1 MYNEF
6 EFISTFLTKE
16 NNFMYRSDGYR
27 VRGKDSMYELI
38 PYVMPYRY
46 DASNSVTVDI
56 DLGLLQDY
64 VRKCRSKGISMNH
77 MSIIIA
83 GMLRVAS
90 QNPFLN
96 RFIMN
101 RKVYARNHFCVSFV
115 TLQPGKTSDT
125 VSKLYFNLDDDIF
138 TVNRKVQDA
147 IERAQQPASQNAMDK
162 LMARLLSIPFLL
174 GGVVGILKFIDKY
187 FTLPFS
193 IVHASPFHTSLF
205 ITNLASI
212 RTNAIYHH
220 LYEFGTTGIF
230 IAMGQPE
237 RKVEI
242 NGETVEERKIMPLGV
257 VTDERIANGHY
268 YGRCFRELNRYYKNP
283 ELLETAPEQI
293 VKDPDVK
300 KKNPKFI
307 VK

>member
-1 MYNEF
+1 
-6 EFISTFLTKE
+6 
-16 NNFMYRSDGYR
+16 MYRADGYR
-27 VRGKDSMYELI
+27 VRTNDAMYELV
-38 PYVMPYRY
+38 PYIMPYRY

-56 DLGLLQDY
+56 DLDLMQDY
-64 VRKCRSKGISMNH
+64 IRKCRKKGINMSH

-83 GMLRVAS
+83 GALRIAS

-96 RFIMN
+96 RFVMN
-101 RKVYARNHFCVSFV
+101 RKIYARNHFCVSFV

-125 VSKLYFNLDDDIF
+125 VNKLYFNLDDDIF
-138 TVNRKVQDA
+138 TVNRKVQEA
-147 IERAQQPASQNAMDK
+147 IERTQQPTSQNALDK
-162 LMARLLSIPFLL
+162 LMASLVRIPFLVGAAL
-174 GGVVGILKFIDKY
+174 GVLKFIDKY

-193 IVHASPFHTSLF
+193 IINISPFHTSLF

-230 IAMGQPE
+230 ISMGQPE
-237 RKVEI
+237 RRIEK
-242 NGETVEERKIMPLGV
+242 NGETVEEKKIMPLGI

-283 ELLETAPEQI
+283 ELLEVPPEQ
-293 VKDPDVK
+293 VVRDPDVR
-300 KKNPKFI
+300 KKNTKFI

>member
-1 MYNEF
+1 
-6 EFISTFLTKE
+6 
-16 NNFMYRSDGYR
+16 MYRADGYR
-27 VRGKDSMYELI
+27 VRGNDAMYELV
-38 PYVMPYRY
+38 PYIMPYRY

-56 DLGLLQDY
+56 DLDLMQDY
-64 VRKCRSKGISMNH
+64 IKKCRKKGINMSH

-83 GMLRVAS
+83 GALRIAS

-96 RFIMN
+96 RFVMN
-101 RKVYARNHFCVSFV
+101 RKIYARNHFCVSFV

-125 VSKLYFNLDDDIF
+125 VNKLYFNLDDDIF
-138 TVNRKVQDA
+138 TVNKKVLEA
-147 IERAQQPASQNAMDK
+147 IERTQQPTSQNALDK
-162 LMARLLSIPFLL
+162 LMASLVRIPFLV
-174 GGVVGILKFIDKY
+174 GAAVGVLKFIDKY

-193 IVHASPFHTSLF
+193 IINASPFHTSLF

-230 IAMGQPE
+230 ISMGQPDK
-237 RKVEI
+237 KVEK
-242 NGETVEERKIMPLGV
+242 NGETVEERKIMPLGI

-268 YGRCFRELNRYYKNP
+268 YGRCFRELNRYYRNP
-283 ELLETAPEQI
+283 ELLEVPPEQI

-300 KKNPKFI
+300 KQNPKFI

>member
-1 MYNEF
+1 
-6 EFISTFLTKE
+6 
-16 NNFMYRSDGYR
+16 MYRADGYR
-27 VRGKDSMYELI
+27 VRGNDAMYELV
-38 PYVMPYRY
+38 PYIMPYRY

-56 DLGLLQDY
+56 DLDLMQDY
-64 VRKCRSKGISMNH
+64 IKKCRKKGINMSH

-83 GMLRVAS
+83 GALRIAS

-96 RFIMN
+96 RFVMN
-101 RKVYARNHFCVSFV
+101 RKIYARNHFCVSFV

-125 VSKLYFNLDDDIF
+125 VNKLYFNLDDDIF
-138 TVNRKVQDA
+138 TVNKKVLEA
-147 IERAQQPASQNAMDK
+147 IERTQQPTSQNALDK
-162 LMARLLSIPFLL
+162 LMASLVRIPFLV
-174 GGVVGILKFIDKY
+174 GAAVGVLKFIDKY

-193 IVHASPFHTSLF
+193 IINASPFHTSLF

-230 IAMGQPE
+230 ISMGQPE
-237 RKVEI
+237 KKVEK
-242 NGETVEERKIMPLGV
+242 NGETVEERKIMPLGI

-268 YGRCFRELNRYYKNP
+268 YGRCFRELNRYYRNP
-283 ELLETAPEQI
+283 ELLEVPPEQI

-300 KKNPKFI
+300 KQNPKFI

>member
-1 MYNEF
+1 
-6 EFISTFLTKE
+6 
-16 NNFMYRSDGYR
+16 MYRADGYR
-27 VRGKDSMYELI
+27 IRTNDAMYELV
-38 PYVMPYRY
+38 PYIMPYRY

-56 DLGLLQDY
+56 DLDLMQDY
-64 VRKCRSKGISMNH
+64 IRKCRKKGINMSH

-83 GMLRVAS
+83 GALRIAS

-96 RFIMN
+96 RFVMN
-101 RKVYARNHFCVSFV
+101 RKIYARNHFCVSFV

-125 VSKLYFNLDDDIF
+125 VNKLYFNLDDDIF
-138 TVNRKVQDA
+138 TVNRKVQEA
-147 IERAQQPASQNAMDK
+147 IERTQQPTSQNALDK
-162 LMARLLSIPFLL
+162 LMASLVRIPFLV
-174 GGVVGILKFIDKY
+174 GAAVGVLKFIDKY

-193 IVHASPFHTSLF
+193 IINASPFHTSLF

-212 RTNAIYHH
+212 RPNAIYHH

-230 IAMGQPE
+230 ISMGQPE
-237 RKVEI
+237 RRIEK
-242 NGETVEERKIMPLGV
+242 NGETVEEKKIMPLGI

-283 ELLETAPEQI
+283 ELLEVPPEQ
-293 VKDPDVK
+293 VVRDPDVR
-300 KKNPKFI
+300 KKNTKFI

>member
-1 MYNEF
+1 
-6 EFISTFLTKE
+6 
-16 NNFMYRSDGYR
+16 MYRADGYR
-27 VRGKDSMYELI
+27 VRGNDAMYELV
-38 PYVMPYRY
+38 PYIMPYRY

-56 DLGLLQDY
+56 DLDLMQDY
-64 VRKCRSKGISMNH
+64 IKKCRKKDINMSH

-83 GMLRVAS
+83 GALRIAS

-96 RFIMN
+96 RFVMN
-101 RKVYARNHFCVSFV
+101 RKIYARNHFCVSFV

-125 VSKLYFNLDDDIF
+125 VNKLYFNLDDDIF
-138 TVNRKVQDA
+138 TVNQKVQEA
-147 IERAQQPASQNAMDK
+147 IERTQQPTSQNALDK
-162 LMARLLSIPFLL
+162 LMASLLRIPFLV
-174 GGVVGILKFIDKY
+174 GAAVGVLKFIDKY

-193 IVHASPFHTSLF
+193 IINASPFHTSLF

-230 IAMGQPE
+230 ISMGQPE
-237 RKVEI
+237 RRIEK
-242 NGETVEERKIMPLGV
+242 NGETVEEKKIMPLGI

-283 ELLETAPEQI
+283 ELLEVPPEQ
-293 VKDPDVK
+293 VVRDPDVR
-300 KKNPKFI
+300 KKNTKFI

>member
-1 MYNEF
+1 
-6 EFISTFLTKE
+6 
-16 NNFMYRSDGYR
+16 MYRADGYR
-27 VRGKDSMYELI
+27 VRGNDAMYELV
-38 PYVMPYRY
+38 PYIMPYRY

-56 DLGLLQDY
+56 DLDLMQDY
-64 VRKCRSKGISMNH
+64 IKKCRKKGINMSH

-83 GMLRVAS
+83 GALRIAS

-96 RFIMN
+96 RFVMN
-101 RKVYARNHFCVSFV
+101 RKIYARNHFCVSFV

-125 VSKLYFNLDDDIF
+125 VNKLYFNLDDDIF
-138 TVNRKVQDA
+138 TVNKKVLEA
-147 IERAQQPASQNAMDK
+147 IERTQQPTSQNALDK
-162 LMARLLSIPFLL
+162 LMASLVWIPFLV
-174 GGVVGILKFIDKY
+174 GAAVGVLKFIDKY

-193 IVHASPFHTSLF
+193 IINASPFHTSLF

-230 IAMGQPE
+230 ISMGQPE
-237 RKVEI
+237 KKVEK
-242 NGETVEERKIMPLGV
+242 NGETVEERKIMPLGI

-268 YGRCFRELNRYYKNP
+268 YGRCFRELNRYYRNP
-283 ELLETAPEQI
+283 ELLEVPPEQI

-300 KKNPKFI
+300 KQNPKFI

>member
-1 MYNEF
+1 MF
-6 EFISTFLTKE
+6 
-16 NNFMYRSDGYR
+16 RADGYR
-27 VRGKDSMYELI
+27 VRGNDAMYELV
-38 PYVMPYRY
+38 PYIMPYRY

-56 DLGLLQDY
+56 DLGLMQDY
-64 VRKCRSKGISMNH
+64 VRKCRKKGINMSH

-83 GMLRVAS
+83 GALRIAS

-96 RFIMN
+96 RFVMN
-101 RKVYARNHFCVSFV
+101 RKIYSRNHFCVSFV

-125 VSKLYFNLDDDIF
+125 VNKIYFNLDDDIF
-138 TVNRKVQDA
+138 TVNQKVQEA
-147 IERAQQPASQNAMDK
+147 IERTQEPTSENALDK
-162 LMARLLSIPFLL
+162 LMASLVRIPFLV
-174 GGVVGILKFIDKY
+174 GAAVGVLKFIDKY

-193 IVHASPFHTSLF
+193 IINASPFHTSLF

-230 IAMGQPE
+230 ISMGQPE
-237 RKVEI
+237 KRIEK
-242 NGETVEERKIMPLGV
+242 NGETVEERKIMPLGI

-268 YGRCFRELNRYYKNP
+268 YGRCFRELNKYYKNP
-283 ELLETAPEQI
+283 ELLETPPEKI
-293 VKDPDVK
+293 VRDPDVRK
-300 KKNPKFI
+300 ANPKFI

>member
-1 MYNEF
+1 
-6 EFISTFLTKE
+6 
-16 NNFMYRSDGYR
+16 MYRADGYR
-27 VRGKDSMYELI
+27 VRTNDAMYELV
-38 PYVMPYRY
+38 PYIMPYRY

-56 DLGLLQDY
+56 DLDLMQDY
-64 VRKCRSKGISMNH
+64 IRKCRKKGINMSH

-83 GMLRVAS
+83 GALRIAS

-96 RFIMN
+96 RFVMN
-101 RKVYARNHFCVSFV
+101 RKIYARNHFCVSFV

-125 VSKLYFNLDDDIF
+125 VNKLYFNLDDDIF
-138 TVNRKVQDA
+138 TVNRKVQEA
-147 IERAQQPASQNAMDK
+147 IERTQQPTSQNALDK
-162 LMARLLSIPFLL
+162 LMASLVRIPFLV
-174 GGVVGILKFIDKY
+174 GAAVGVLKFIDKY

-193 IVHASPFHTSLF
+193 IINASPFHTSLF

-230 IAMGQPE
+230 ISMGQPE
-237 RKVEI
+237 KRIEK
-242 NGETVEERKIMPLGV
+242 NGETVEEKKIMPLGI

-283 ELLETAPEQI
+283 ELLEVPPEQ
-293 VKDPDVK
+293 VVRDPDVR
-300 KKNPKFI
+300 KKNTKFI

>member
-1 MYNEF
+1 MF
-6 EFISTFLTKE
+6 
-16 NNFMYRSDGYR
+16 RADGYR
-27 VRGKDSMYELI
+27 VRGNDAMYELV
-38 PYVMPYRY
+38 PYIMPYRY

-56 DLGLLQDY
+56 DLGLMQDY
-64 VRKCRSKGISMNH
+64 VRKCRKKGINMSH

-83 GMLRVAS
+83 GALRIAS

-96 RFIMN
+96 RFVMN
-101 RKVYARNHFCVSFV
+101 RKIYSRNHFCVSFV

-125 VSKLYFNLDDDIF
+125 VNKIYFNLDDDIF
-138 TVNRKVQDA
+138 TVNQKVQEA
-147 IERAQQPASQNAMDK
+147 IERTQEPTSENALDK
-162 LMARLLSIPFLL
+162 LMASLMRIPFLV
-174 GGVVGILKFIDKY
+174 GAAVGVLKFIDKY

-193 IVHASPFHTSLF
+193 IINASPFHTSLF

-230 IAMGQPE
+230 ISMGQPE
-237 RKVEI
+237 KRIEK
-242 NGETVEERKIMPLGV
+242 NGETVEERKIMPLGI

-283 ELLETAPEQI
+283 ELLETPPEKI
-293 VKDPDVK
+293 VRDPDVRK
-300 KKNPKFI
+300 ANPKFI

>member
-1 MYNEF
+1 
-6 EFISTFLTKE
+6 
-16 NNFMYRSDGYR
+16 MYRADGYR
-27 VRGKDSMYELI
+27 VRTNDAMYELV
-38 PYVMPYRY
+38 PYIMPYRY

-56 DLGLLQDY
+56 DLDLMQDY
-64 VRKCRSKGISMNH
+64 IKKCRKKGINMSH

-83 GMLRVAS
+83 GALRIAS

-96 RFIMN
+96 RFVMN
-101 RKVYARNHFCVSFV
+101 RKIYARNHFCVSFV

-125 VSKLYFNLDDDIF
+125 VNKLYFNLDDDIF
-138 TVNRKVQDA
+138 TVNQKVQEA
-147 IERAQQPASQNAMDK
+147 IERTQQPTSQNALDK
-162 LMARLLSIPFLL
+162 LMASLLRIPFLV
-174 GGVVGILKFIDKY
+174 GAAVGVLKFIDKY

-193 IVHASPFHTSLF
+193 IINASPFHTSLF

-230 IAMGQPE
+230 ISMGQPE
-237 RKVEI
+237 KKVEK
-242 NGETVEERKIMPLGV
+242 NGETVEETKIMPLGI

-268 YGRCFRELNRYYKNP
+268 YGRCFRELNRYYRNP
-283 ELLETAPEQI
+283 ELLEIPPEQV

-300 KKNPKFI
+300 KRNPKFI

>member
-1 MYNEF
+1 
-6 EFISTFLTKE
+6 
-16 NNFMYRSDGYR
+16 MYRADGYR
-27 VRGKDSMYELI
+27 VRTNDAMYELV
-38 PYVMPYRY
+38 PYIMPYRY

-56 DLGLLQDY
+56 DLDLMQDY
-64 VRKCRSKGISMNH
+64 IRKCRKKGINMSH

-83 GMLRVAS
+83 GALRIAS

-96 RFIMN
+96 RFVMN
-101 RKVYARNHFCVSFV
+101 RKIYARNHFCVSFV

-125 VSKLYFNLDDDIF
+125 VNKLYFSLDDDIF
-138 TVNRKVQDA
+138 TVNRKVQEA
-147 IERAQQPASQNAMDK
+147 IERTQQPTSQNALDK
-162 LMARLLSIPFLL
+162 LMASLVRIPFLV
-174 GGVVGILKFIDKY
+174 GAAVGVLKFIDKY

-193 IVHASPFHTSLF
+193 IINASPFHTSLF

-230 IAMGQPE
+230 ISMGQPE
-237 RKVEI
+237 KKVEK
-242 NGETVEERKIMPLGV
+242 NGETVEETKIMPLGI

-268 YGRCFRELNRYYKNP
+268 YGRCFRELNRYYRNP
-283 ELLETAPEQI
+283 ELLEIPPEQV

-300 KKNPKFI
+300 KRNPKFI

>member
-1 MYNEF
+1 
-6 EFISTFLTKE
+6 
-16 NNFMYRSDGYR
+16 MYRADGYR
-27 VRGKDSMYELI
+27 VRTNDAMYELV
-38 PYVMPYRY
+38 PYIMPYRY

-56 DLGLLQDY
+56 DLDLMQDY
-64 VRKCRSKGISMNH
+64 IRKCRKKGINMSH

-83 GMLRVAS
+83 GALRIAS

-96 RFIMN
+96 RFVMN
-101 RKVYARNHFCVSFV
+101 RKIYARNHFCVSFV

-125 VSKLYFNLDDDIF
+125 VNKLYFSLDDDIF
-138 TVNRKVQDA
+138 TVNRKVQEA
-147 IERAQQPASQNAMDK
+147 IERTQQPTSQNALDK
-162 LMARLLSIPFLL
+162 LMASLLRIPFLV
-174 GGVVGILKFIDKY
+174 GAAVGVLKFIDKY

-193 IVHASPFHTSLF
+193 IINASPFHTSLF

-230 IAMGQPE
+230 ISMGQPE
-237 RKVEI
+237 KKVEK
-242 NGETVEERKIMPLGV
+242 NGETVEETKIMPLGI

-268 YGRCFRELNRYYKNP
+268 YGRCFRELNRYYRNP
-283 ELLETAPEQI
+283 ELLEIPPEQV

-300 KKNPKFI
+300 KRNPKFI

>member
-1 MYNEF
+1 
-6 EFISTFLTKE
+6 
-16 NNFMYRSDGYR
+16 MYRADGYR
-27 VRGKDSMYELI
+27 VRTNDAMYELV
-38 PYVMPYRY
+38 PYIMPYRY

-56 DLGLLQDY
+56 DLDLMQDY
-64 VRKCRSKGISMNH
+64 IRKCRKKGINMSH

-83 GMLRVAS
+83 GALRIAS

-96 RFIMN
+96 RFVMN
-101 RKVYARNHFCVSFV
+101 RKIYARNHFCVSFV

-125 VSKLYFNLDDDIF
+125 VNKLYFNLDDDIF
-138 TVNRKVQDA
+138 TVNRKVQEA
-147 IERAQQPASQNAMDK
+147 IERTQQPTSQNALDK
-162 LMARLLSIPFLL
+162 LMASLVRIPFLV
-174 GGVVGILKFIDKY
+174 GAAVGVLKFIDKY

-193 IVHASPFHTSLF
+193 IINASPFHTSLF

-230 IAMGQPE
+230 ISMGQPE
-237 RKVEI
+237 RRIEK
-242 NGETVEERKIMPLGV
+242 NGETVEEKKIMPLGI

-283 ELLETAPEQI
+283 ELLEVPPEQ
-293 VKDPDVK
+293 VVRDPDVR
-300 KKNPKFI
+300 KKNTKFI

>member
-1 MYNEF
+1 
-6 EFISTFLTKE
+6 
-16 NNFMYRSDGYR
+16 MYRADGYR
-27 VRGKDSMYELI
+27 VRTNDAMYELV
-38 PYVMPYRY
+38 PYIMPYRY

-56 DLGLLQDY
+56 DLDLMQDY
-64 VRKCRSKGISMNH
+64 IRKCRKKGINMSH

-83 GMLRVAS
+83 GALRIAS

-96 RFIMN
+96 RFVMN
-101 RKVYARNHFCVSFV
+101 RKIYARNHFCVSFV

-125 VSKLYFNLDDDIF
+125 VNKLYFSLDDDIF
-138 TVNRKVQDA
+138 TVNRKVQEA
-147 IERAQQPASQNAMDK
+147 IERTQQPTSQNALDK
-162 LMARLLSIPFLL
+162 LMASLVRIPFL
-174 GGVVGILKFIDKY
+174 VGAAVSVLKFIDKY

-193 IVHASPFHTSLF
+193 IINASPFHTSLF

-230 IAMGQPE
+230 ISMGQPE
-237 RKVEI
+237 KRIEK
-242 NGETVEERKIMPLGV
+242 NGETVEEKKIMPLGI

-283 ELLETAPEQI
+283 ELLEVPPEQ
-293 VKDPDVK
+293 VVRDPDVR
-300 KKNPKFI
+300 KKNTKFI

>member
-1 MYNEF
+1 
-6 EFISTFLTKE
+6 
-16 NNFMYRSDGYR
+16 MYRADGYR
-27 VRGKDSMYELI
+27 IRTNDAMYELV
-38 PYVMPYRY
+38 PYIMPYRY

-56 DLGLLQDY
+56 DLDLMQDY
-64 VRKCRSKGISMNH
+64 IRKCRKKGINMSH

-83 GMLRVAS
+83 GALRIAS

-96 RFIMN
+96 RFVMN
-101 RKVYARNHFCVSFV
+101 RKIYARNHFCVSFV

-125 VSKLYFNLDDDIF
+125 VNKLYFNLDDDIL
-138 TVNRKVQDA
+138 TVNRKVQEA
-147 IERAQQPASQNAMDK
+147 IERTQQPTSQNALDK
-162 LMARLLSIPFLL
+162 LMASLVRIPFLV
-174 GGVVGILKFIDKY
+174 GAVVGVLKFIDKY

-193 IVHASPFHTSLF
+193 IINASPFHTSLF

-230 IAMGQPE
+230 ISMGQPE
-237 RKVEI
+237 KRIEK
-242 NGETVEERKIMPLGV
+242 NGETVEEKKIMPLGI

-283 ELLETAPEQI
+283 ELLEVPPEQ
-293 VKDPDVK
+293 VVRDPDVR
-300 KKNPKFI
+300 KKNTKFI

>member
-1 MYNEF
+1 MF
-6 EFISTFLTKE
+6 
-16 NNFMYRSDGYR
+16 RADGYR
-27 VRGKDSMYELI
+27 VRGNDAMYELV
-38 PYVMPYRY
+38 PYIMPYRY

-56 DLGLLQDY
+56 DLGLMQDY
-64 VRKCRSKGISMNH
+64 VRKCRKKGINMSH

-83 GMLRVAS
+83 GALRIVS

-96 RFIMN
+96 RFVMN
-101 RKVYARNHFCVSFV
+101 RKIYSRNHFCVSFV

-125 VSKLYFNLDDDIF
+125 VNKIYFNLDDDIF
-138 TVNRKVQDA
+138 TVNQKVQEA
-147 IERAQQPASQNAMDK
+147 IERTQEPTSENALDR
-162 LMARLLSIPFLL
+162 LMASLVRLPFLV
-174 GGVVGILKFIDKY
+174 GAAVGVLKFIDKY

-193 IVHASPFHTSLF
+193 ILNASPFHTSLF

-230 IAMGQPE
+230 ISMGQPE
-237 RKVEI
+237 KRIEK
-242 NGETVEERKIMPLGV
+242 NGETVEERKIMPLGI

-283 ELLETAPEQI
+283 ELLETPPEKV
-293 VKDPDVK
+293 VKDPDVRK
-300 KKNPKFI
+300 ANPKFI

>member
-1 MYNEF
+1 
-6 EFISTFLTKE
+6 
-16 NNFMYRSDGYR
+16 MYRADGYR
-27 VRGKDSMYELI
+27 IRTNDAMYELV
-38 PYVMPYRY
+38 PYIMPYRY

-56 DLGLLQDY
+56 DLDLMQDY
-64 VRKCRSKGISMNH
+64 IRKCRKKGINMSH

-83 GMLRVAS
+83 GALRIAS

-96 RFIMN
+96 RFVMN
-101 RKVYARNHFCVSFV
+101 RKIYARNHFFVSFV

-125 VSKLYFNLDDDIF
+125 VNKLYFNLDDDIF
-138 TVNRKVQDA
+138 TVNRKVQEA
-147 IERAQQPASQNAMDK
+147 IERTQQPTSQNALDK
-162 LMARLLSIPFLL
+162 LMASLVRIPFLV
-174 GGVVGILKFIDKY
+174 GAAVGVLKFIDKY

-193 IVHASPFHTSLF
+193 IINISPFHTSLF

-230 IAMGQPE
+230 ISMGQPE
-237 RKVEI
+237 RRIEK
-242 NGETVEERKIMPLGV
+242 NGETVEEKKIMPLGI

-283 ELLETAPEQI
+283 ELLEVPPEQ
-293 VKDPDVK
+293 VVRDPDVR
-300 KKNPKFI
+300 KKNTKFI

>member
-1 MYNEF
+1 
-6 EFISTFLTKE
+6 
-16 NNFMYRSDGYR
+16 MYRTDGYR
-27 VRGKDSMYELI
+27 VRGNDAMYELV
-38 PYVMPYRY
+38 PYIMPYRY

-56 DLGLLQDY
+56 DLDLMQDY
-64 VRKCRSKGISMNH
+64 IKKCRKKGINMSH

-83 GMLRVAS
+83 GALRIAS

-96 RFIMN
+96 RFVMN
-101 RKVYARNHFCVSFV
+101 RKIYARNHFCVSFV

-125 VSKLYFNLDDDIF
+125 VNKLYFNLDDDIF
-138 TVNRKVQDA
+138 TVNQKVQEA
-147 IERAQQPASQNAMDK
+147 IERTQQPTSQNALDK
-162 LMARLLSIPFLL
+162 LMASLVRIPFLV
-174 GGVVGILKFIDKY
+174 GAAVGVLKFIDKY

-193 IVHASPFHTSLF
+193 IINASPFHTSLF

-230 IAMGQPE
+230 ISMGQPE
-237 RKVEI
+237 KKI
-242 NGETVEERKIMPLGV
+242 AKNGETVEETKIMPLGI

-268 YGRCFRELNRYYKNP
+268 YGRCFRELNRYYRNP
-283 ELLETAPEQI
+283 ELLEVPPEHV

-300 KKNPKFI
+300 KSNPKFI

>member
-1 MYNEF
+1 
-6 EFISTFLTKE
+6 
-16 NNFMYRSDGYR
+16 MYRADGYR
-27 VRGKDSMYELI
+27 VRSNDAMYELV
-38 PYVMPYRY
+38 PYIMPYRY

-56 DLGLLQDY
+56 DLDLMQDY
-64 VRKCRSKGISMNH
+64 IRKCRKKGINMSH

-83 GMLRVAS
+83 GALRIAS

-96 RFIMN
+96 RFVMN
-101 RKVYARNHFCVSFV
+101 RKIYARNHFCVSFV

-125 VSKLYFNLDDDIF
+125 VNKLYFSLDDDIF
-138 TVNRKVQDA
+138 TVNRKVQEA
-147 IERAQQPASQNAMDK
+147 IERTQQPTSQNALDK
-162 LMARLLSIPFLL
+162 LMASLVRIPFL
-174 GGVVGILKFIDKY
+174 VGAAVSVLKFIDKY

-193 IVHASPFHTSLF
+193 IINASPFHTSLF

-230 IAMGQPE
+230 ISMGQPE
-237 RKVEI
+237 RRIEK
-242 NGETVEERKIMPLGV
+242 NGETVEEKKIMPLGI

-283 ELLETAPEQI
+283 ELLEVPPEQ
-293 VKDPDVK
+293 VVRDPDVR
-300 KKNPKFI
+300 KKNTKFI

>member
-1 MYNEF
+1 
-6 EFISTFLTKE
+6 
-16 NNFMYRSDGYR
+16 MYRADGYR
-27 VRGKDSMYELI
+27 VRGNDAMYELV
-38 PYVMPYRY
+38 PYIMPYRY

-56 DLGLLQDY
+56 DLDLMQDY
-64 VRKCRSKGISMNH
+64 IKKCRKKGINMSH

-83 GMLRVAS
+83 GALRIAS

-96 RFIMN
+96 RFVMN
-101 RKVYARNHFCVSFV
+101 RKIYARNHFCVSFV

-125 VSKLYFNLDDDIF
+125 VNKLYFNLDDDIF
-138 TVNRKVQDA
+138 TVNKKVLEA
-147 IERAQQPASQNAMDK
+147 IERTQQPTSQNALDK
-162 LMARLLSIPFLL
+162 LMASLLRIPFLV
-174 GGVVGILKFIDKY
+174 GAAVGVLKFIDKY

-193 IVHASPFHTSLF
+193 IINASPFHTSLF

-230 IAMGQPE
+230 ISMGQPE
-237 RKVEI
+237 KKVEK
-242 NGETVEERKIMPLGV
+242 NGETVEERKIMPLGI

-268 YGRCFRELNRYYKNP
+268 YGRCFRELNRYYRNP
-283 ELLETAPEQI
+283 ELLEIPPEQV

-300 KKNPKFI
+300 KRNPKFI

>member
-1 MYNEF
+1 
-6 EFISTFLTKE
+6 
-16 NNFMYRSDGYR
+16 MYRADGYR
-27 VRGKDSMYELI
+27 VRSNDAMYELV
-38 PYVMPYRY
+38 PYIMPYRY

-56 DLGLLQDY
+56 DLDLMQDY
-64 VRKCRSKGISMNH
+64 IRKCRKKGINMSH

-83 GMLRVAS
+83 GALRIAS

-96 RFIMN
+96 RFVMN
-101 RKVYARNHFCVSFV
+101 RKIYARNHFCVSFV

-125 VSKLYFNLDDDIF
+125 VNKLYFNLDDDIF
-138 TVNRKVQDA
+138 TVNRKVQEA
-147 IERAQQPASQNAMDK
+147 IERTQQPTSQNALDK
-162 LMARLLSIPFLL
+162 LMASLVRIPFLV
-174 GGVVGILKFIDKY
+174 GAAVGVLKFIDKY

-193 IVHASPFHTSLF
+193 IINASPFHTSLF

-230 IAMGQPE
+230 ISMGQPE
-237 RKVEI
+237 RRIEK
-242 NGETVEERKIMPLGV
+242 NGETVEEKKIMPLGI

-283 ELLETAPEQI
+283 ELLEVPPEQ
-293 VKDPDVK
+293 VVRDPDVR
-300 KKNPKFI
+300 KKNTKFI

>member
-1 MYNEF
+1 
-6 EFISTFLTKE
+6 
-16 NNFMYRSDGYR
+16 MYRADGYR
-27 VRGKDSMYELI
+27 VRTNDAMYELV
-38 PYVMPYRY
+38 PYIMPYRY

-56 DLGLLQDY
+56 DLDLMQDY
-64 VRKCRSKGISMNH
+64 IKKCRKKGINMSH

-83 GMLRVAS
+83 GALRIAS

-96 RFIMN
+96 RFVMN
-101 RKVYARNHFCVSFV
+101 RKIYARNHFCVSFV

-125 VSKLYFNLDDDIF
+125 VNKLYFNLDDDIF
-138 TVNRKVQDA
+138 TVNQKVQEA
-147 IERAQQPASQNAMDK
+147 IERTQQPTSQNALDK
-162 LMARLLSIPFLL
+162 LMASLLRIPFLV
-174 GGVVGILKFIDKY
+174 GAAVGVLKFIDKY

-193 IVHASPFHTSLF
+193 IINASPFHTSLF

-230 IAMGQPE
+230 ISMGQPE
-237 RKVEI
+237 RRIEK
-242 NGETVEERKIMPLGV
+242 NGETVEEKKIMPLGI

-283 ELLETAPEQI
+283 ELLEVPPEQ
-293 VKDPDVK
+293 VVRDPDVR
-300 KKNPKFI
+300 KKNTKFI

>member
-1 MYNEF
+1 MF
-6 EFISTFLTKE
+6 
-16 NNFMYRSDGYR
+16 RADGYR
-27 VRGKDSMYELI
+27 VRGNDAMYELV
-38 PYVMPYRY
+38 PYIMPYRY

-56 DLGLLQDY
+56 DLGLMQDY
-64 VRKCRSKGISMNH
+64 VRKCRKKGINMSH

-83 GMLRVAS
+83 GALRIAS

-96 RFIMN
+96 RFVMN
-101 RKVYARNHFCVSFV
+101 RKIYSRNHFCVSFV

-125 VSKLYFNLDDDIF
+125 VNKIYFNLDDDIF
-138 TVNRKVQDA
+138 TVNQKVQEA
-147 IERAQQPASQNAMDK
+147 IERTQEPTSENALDK
-162 LMARLLSIPFLL
+162 LMASLMRIPFLV
-174 GGVVGILKFIDKY
+174 GAAVGVLKFIDKY

-193 IVHASPFHTSLF
+193 IINASPFHTSLF

-230 IAMGQPE
+230 ISMGQPE
-237 RKVEI
+237 KRIEK
-242 NGETVEERKIMPLGV
+242 NGETVEERKIMPLGI

-268 YGRCFRELNRYYKNP
+268 YGRCFRELNKYYKNP
-283 ELLETAPEQI
+283 ELLETPPEKI
-293 VKDPDVK
+293 VRDPDVRK
-300 KKNPKFI
+300 ANPKFI

>member
-1 MYNEF
+1 M
-6 EFISTFLTKE
+6 
-16 NNFMYRSDGYR
+16 
-27 VRGKDSMYELI
+27 RGNDAMYELV
-38 PYVMPYRY
+38 PYIMPYRY

-56 DLGLLQDY
+56 DLDLMQDY
-64 VRKCRSKGISMNH
+64 IKKCRKKGINMSH

-83 GMLRVAS
+83 GALRIAS

-96 RFIMN
+96 RFVMN
-101 RKVYARNHFCVSFV
+101 RKIYARNHFCVSFV

-125 VSKLYFNLDDDIF
+125 VNKLYFNLDDDIF
-138 TVNRKVQDA
+138 TVNKKVLEA
-147 IERAQQPASQNAMDK
+147 IERTQQPTSQNALDK
-162 LMARLLSIPFLL
+162 LMASLVRIPFLV
-174 GGVVGILKFIDKY
+174 GAAVGVLKFIDKY

-193 IVHASPFHTSLF
+193 IINASPFHTSLF

-230 IAMGQPE
+230 ISMGQPE
-237 RKVEI
+237 KKVEK
-242 NGETVEERKIMPLGV
+242 NGETVEERKIMPLGI

-268 YGRCFRELNRYYKNP
+268 YGRCFRELNRYYRNP
-283 ELLETAPEQI
+283 ELLEVPPEQI

-300 KKNPKFI
+300 KQNPKFI

>member
-1 MYNEF
+1 
-6 EFISTFLTKE
+6 
-16 NNFMYRSDGYR
+16 MYRADGYR
-27 VRGKDSMYELI
+27 IRTNDAMYELV
-38 PYVMPYRY
+38 PYIMPYRY

-56 DLGLLQDY
+56 DLDLMQDY
-64 VRKCRSKGISMNH
+64 IRKCRKKGINMSH

-83 GMLRVAS
+83 GALRIAS

-96 RFIMN
+96 RFVMN
-101 RKVYARNHFCVSFV
+101 RKIYARNHFCVSFV

-125 VSKLYFNLDDDIF
+125 VNKLYFNLDDDIL
-138 TVNRKVQDA
+138 TVNRKVQEA
-147 IERAQQPASQNAMDK
+147 IERTQQPTSQNALDK
-162 LMARLLSIPFLL
+162 LMASLVRIPFLV
-174 GGVVGILKFIDKY
+174 GAVVGVLKFIDKY

-193 IVHASPFHTSLF
+193 IINISPFHTSLF

-230 IAMGQPE
+230 ISMGQPE
-237 RKVEI
+237 RRIEK
-242 NGETVEERKIMPLGV
+242 NGETVEEKKIMPLGI

-283 ELLETAPEQI
+283 ELLEVPPEQ
-293 VKDPDVK
+293 VVRDPDVR
-300 KKNPKFI
+300 KKNTKFI

>member
-1 MYNEF
+1 M
-6 EFISTFLTKE
+6 S
-16 NNFMYRSDGYR
+16 
-27 VRGKDSMYELI
+27 
-38 PYVMPYRY
+38 
-46 DASNSVTVDI
+46 
-56 DLGLLQDY
+56 
-64 VRKCRSKGISMNH
+64 H

-83 GMLRVAS
+83 GALRIVS

-96 RFIMN
+96 RFVMN
-101 RKVYARNHFCVSFV
+101 RKIYSRNHFCVSFV

-125 VSKLYFNLDDDIF
+125 VNKIYFNLDDDIF
-138 TVNRKVQDA
+138 TVNQKVQEA
-147 IERAQQPASQNAMDK
+147 IERTQEPTSENALDR
-162 LMARLLSIPFLL
+162 LMASLVRLPFLV
-174 GGVVGILKFIDKY
+174 GAAVGVLKFIDKY

-193 IVHASPFHTSLF
+193 IINASPFHTSLF

-230 IAMGQPE
+230 ISMGQPE
-237 RKVEI
+237 KRIEK
-242 NGETVEERKIMPLGV
+242 NGETVEERKIMPLGI

-283 ELLETAPEQI
+283 ELLETPPEKV
-293 VKDPDVK
+293 VKDPDVRK
-300 KKNPKFI
+300 ANPKFI

>member
-1 MYNEF
+1 
-6 EFISTFLTKE
+6 
-16 NNFMYRSDGYR
+16 MYRADGYR
-27 VRGKDSMYELI
+27 VRSNDAMYELV
-38 PYVMPYRY
+38 PYIMPYRY

-56 DLGLLQDY
+56 DLDLMQDY
-64 VRKCRSKGISMNH
+64 IRKCRKKGINMSH

-83 GMLRVAS
+83 GALRIAS

-96 RFIMN
+96 RFVMN
-101 RKVYARNHFCVSFV
+101 RKIYARNHFCVSFV

-125 VSKLYFNLDDDIF
+125 VNKLYFNLDDDIF
-138 TVNRKVQDA
+138 TVNRKVQEA
-147 IERAQQPASQNAMDK
+147 IERTQQPTSQNALDK
-162 LMARLLSIPFLL
+162 LMASLVRIPFLV
-174 GGVVGILKFIDKY
+174 GAAVGVLKFIDKY

-193 IVHASPFHTSLF
+193 IINASPFHTTLF

-212 RTNAIYHH
+212 RTSAIYHH

-230 IAMGQPE
+230 ISMGQPE
-237 RKVEI
+237 RRIEK
-242 NGETVEERKIMPLGV
+242 NGETVEEKKIMPLGI

-283 ELLETAPEQI
+283 ELLEVPPEQ
-293 VKDPDVK
+293 VVRDPDVR
-300 KKNPKFI
+300 KKNTKFI